1 MRKYLLF
8 TVILVTAPAFAQDPY
23 ATANCEQDISEYWL
37 EVGNVNARIFNNAPI
52 GWRPN
57 ANSSGYFVPPEETAS
72 PLFTSSFIA
81 AGQINDELRVAGS
94 SYGPYEMWPGPVP
107 SGEAANWDCTPF
119 NRFWMLDRQTDFQP
133 SDAVPAP
140 TQAILNWPV
149 DLGAPF
155 IDRNGVP
162 GYQPEEGD
170 YPVMFGDRQ
179 LWWIMNDRGN
189 DHTRFNTDPLGIEV
203 RASAF
208 GFDAQNDL
216 GNVTFYRYEVTNKG
230 PEIIHDLT
238 LGMYA
243 DLQIGFYNDDRAGT
257 DTTLA
262 MWYQFNSDNEDE
274 GKMDGYGSSPPAAGF
289 AVMDLRHSAGT
300 LPSDFDL
307 PPSHNLAAT
316 AFMGGGGAVGDPG
329 NATQLYNVMTG
340 RWKDGSI
347 RREGGRWGHE
357 SFGGTGKP
365 MPFFMPGDPLTG
377 AFWSELNIDGNG
389 TAMEP
394 LWRTGIM
401 ATPTFDLGPDEWASV
416 TFALVW
422 ARGSDHMDAV
432 TQLRHVA
439 SGLHDTAHALLAPR
453 ELKPPLFQ
461 DGNPPENPN
470 YPFWVDDPWP
480 NPASDRL
487 SLNASFHKSGP
498 VTVRIVDGLGRI
510 RIRKSLRIDQAGT
523 QDLNLDISSLPS
535 GSYMISVESWSRRTS
550 HSFVVLR

>member
-1 MRKYLLF
+1 
-8 TVILVTAPAFAQDPY
+8 
-23 ATANCEQDISEYWL
+23 
-37 EVGNVNARIFNNAPI
+37 
-52 GWRPN
+52 
-57 ANSSGYFVPPEETAS
+57 
-72 PLFTSSFIA
+72 
-81 AGQINDELRVAGS
+81 
-94 SYGPYEMWPGPVP
+94 
-107 SGEAANWDCTPF
+107 
-119 NRFWMLDRQTDFQP
+119 
-133 SDAVPAP
+133 
-140 TQAILNWPV
+140 
-149 DLGAPF
+149 
-155 IDRNGVP
+155 
-162 GYQPEEGD
+162 
-170 YPVMFGDRQ
+170 
-179 LWWIMNDRGN
+179 
-189 DHTRFNTDPLGIEV
+189 
-203 RASAF
+203 
-208 GFDAQNDL
+208 
-216 GNVTFYRYEVTNKG
+216 
-230 PEIIHDLT
+230 
-238 LGMYA
+238 
-243 DLQIGFYNDDRAGT
+243 
-257 DTTLA
+257 
-262 MWYQFNSDNEDE
+262 
-274 GKMDGYGSSPPAAGF
+274 
-289 AVMDLRHSAGT
+289 
-300 LPSDFDL
+300 
-307 PPSHNLAAT
+307 
-316 AFMGGGGAVGDPG
+316 
-329 NATQLYNVMTG
+329 
-340 RWKDGSI
+340 
-347 RREGGRWGHE
+347 
-357 SFGGTGKP
+357 